1 MEQQV
6 LSCIVS
12 KNLFLR
18 HEEILLMDQLNLN
31 SNQKRNASYF
41 MVLIKI
47 FSSNN
52 FLNYFYIY
60 LLTLL
65 NDQMKLKN
73 LFCHVQ

>member
-6 LSCIVS
+6 LSYAVS

-41 MVLIKI
+41 MALIKI

-52 FLNYFYIY
+52 FLNYFNIY